1 MASFF
6 ALSEYHSPLIH
17 RSAPVLPG
25 RFGILGPSWPAFGG
39 TFRNKHRFPGSVKTT
54 FRNMLGLSD
63 RFGDIACFTLSTR
76 PIFIVFGKKPLLPR
90 KVRPK
95 NLHLPGMWPL
105 LADIHENCLSKTFSE
120 AFQNPISHFPSD
132 KPSFSRQVLF
142 QQIEL
147 TLFLVFV
154 RGSSSVRSS
163 SREFFIFPI
172 IRW

>member
-1 MASFF
+1 MRDHFRVASFF

-17 RSAPVLPG
+17 RSAPVFRGVLV
-25 RFGILGPSWPAFGG
+25 LLVA
-39 TFRNKHRFPGSVKTT
+39 TFRNNYQF
-54 FRNMLGLSD
+54 SD
-63 RFGDIACFTLSTR
+63 RIVIIAYSVLYFHSIFMLFGE
-76 PIFIVFGKKPLLPR
+76 KPLLPR

-147 TLFLVFV
+147 MLFLVFV

-163 SREFFIFPI
+163 PREFLFPQSTDAN
-172 IRW
+172 